1 MAGREAAI
9 PSPPIASDCSSCIIG
24 RQVEPPLVVFQTPP
38 PVEPAYSTSP
48 LVGWIANTPMRPV
61 TFTGPRLTQ
70 REAGLTSRPPRAAP
84 SRSARWLWAVIR
96 PPRADPAWRPRPLA
110 ALRDGLDRAANRRR
124 RRARG
129 GRCLR
134 TRIRPARYT

>member
-48 LVGWIANTPMRPV
+48 LVGWIASTPMRPV

-70 REAGLTSRPPRAAP
+70 REAGLTGRLPRAAP
-84 SRSARWLWAVIR
+84 TRWARSPRAVIR
-96 PPRADPAWRPRPLA
+96 RPRADPALRARRLA
-110 ALRDGLDRAANRRR
+110 ALRDRLDI
-124 RRARG
+124 
-129 GRCLR
+129 L
-134 TRIRPARYT
+134 